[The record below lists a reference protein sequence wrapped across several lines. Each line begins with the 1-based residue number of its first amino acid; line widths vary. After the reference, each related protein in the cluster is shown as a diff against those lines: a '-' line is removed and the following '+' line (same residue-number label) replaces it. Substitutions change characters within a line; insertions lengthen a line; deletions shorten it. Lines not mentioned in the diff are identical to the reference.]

1 MLCFVILKNGIFLPR
16 IKISLCVV
24 YVAFF
29 LVRVLYLNKS
39 SMNGV
44 LFTFITTHGKNT
56 LENGALTKLN

>member
-1 MLCFVILKNGIFLPR
+1 MLCFVILKNGILLPR

-44 LFTFITTHGKNT
+44 LFTFIMTHGKNT